1 MIIYNVTINI
11 DDSVASSWLKYMKE
25 THIPD
30 VMATGCFKKYVLCNL
45 LSRQPDETG
54 MTYTIQYHCENME
67 KYNQYNDEFSLK
79 LQGEHNDLYGGKFV
93 AFRSL
98 MEVVD

>member
-1 MIIYNVTINI
+1 MSWKQGVLRNMFFAIY
-11 DDSVASSWLKYMKE
+11 S
-25 THIPD
+25 P
-30 VMATGCFKKYVLCNL
+30 
-45 LSRQPDETG
+45 RQPDETG

-79 LQGEHNDLYGGKFV
+79 LQDEHNDLYRGKFV